1 MKIKLIILYEVGEI
15 NGKQTIF
22 LSVFNVRIL
31 FPMTVPT
38 DHDHLAR
45 TCLMKGHE
53 SLSYLK
59 IFLNLN
65 LLK

>member
-31 FPMTVPT
+31 FPMTVGT
-38 DHDHLAR
+38 KCTAA
-45 TCLMKGHE
+45 
-53 SLSYLK
+53 
-59 IFLNLN
+59 
-65 LLK
+65 